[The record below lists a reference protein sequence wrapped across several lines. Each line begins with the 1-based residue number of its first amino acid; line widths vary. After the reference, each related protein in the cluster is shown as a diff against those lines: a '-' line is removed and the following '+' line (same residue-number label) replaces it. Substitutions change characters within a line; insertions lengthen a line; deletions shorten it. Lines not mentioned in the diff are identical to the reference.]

1 MPPSDKSLVEASRT
15 LLWLWSAAGFG
26 FGSEEKGFAGDA
38 SGSSMYTREVGHSS
52 IFLSKSP
59 CS

>member
-1 MPPSDKSLVEASRT
+1 MPPSDKSLVEVSRM
-15 LLWLWSAAGFG
+15 LLWLQTAVGFG
-26 FGSEEKGFAGDA
+26 FSSEEKGFIGEA

-52 IFLSKSP
+52 IFLAKSP